1 MLVLT
6 VEPNVMTLVSIL
18 LSGQHSQGTVQN
30 VASLLAFLLIRF
42 IAVSCLQSCLGAAR
56 ARPKE
61 QSVMAGTG
69 KAGWGAACFVPQFE
83 NE

>member
-30 VASLLAFLLIRF
+30 VAPLAFLLIPF

-61 QSVMAGTG
+61 QAAMAGTG